1 MRTLRLMASGL
12 RPSPCAHWRRE
23 HAGRRHAH
31 RRQAR
36 CTHRRAAPKTEA
48 RDLCLEPWMDAASSI
63 AAFCACLSSTAIGV
77 RWGAAVPV
85 PASASTWN
93 GSSAPACVQTHRSV
107 CRWPRRAAWDLR
119 SRALASARLR
129 ALVTRGHSRG
139 LDRLMHPGLQI
150 KSPAPRLLLH
160 GKPSPSVLA
169 IAVGS
174 LAANFFP
181 SPFDVL

>member
-1 MRTLRLMASGL
+1 MASGL

-36 CTHRRAAPKTEA
+36 CTHRHAAPKTEA
-48 RDLCLEPWMDAASSI
+48 RDPCLEPWMDAGSSV

-93 GSSAPACVQTHRSV
+93 GSSAPACVGACMQTHRSV
-107 CRWPRRAAWDLR
+107 CRWPRGLGSEISR
-119 SRALASARLR
+119 SGLCVPWT
-129 ALVTRGHSRG
+129 LVTRGHSRG

-150 KSPAPRLLLH
+150 KSPAPRLRLR

-174 LAANFFP
+174 LAAIFFP

>member
-1 MRTLRLMASGL
+1 MASGL

-31 RRQAR
+31 RRHAR

-48 RDLCLEPWMDAASSI
+48 RDLCLEPWMDAASSV

-129 ALVTRGHSRG
+129 PFGHEGTFKRA
-139 LDRLMHPGLQI
+139 RQI
-150 KSPAPRLLLH
+150 DTLWSSNKI
-160 GKPSPSVLA
+160 PSPTPASA
-169 IAVGS
+169 W
-174 LAANFFP
+174 
-181 SPFDVL
+181 